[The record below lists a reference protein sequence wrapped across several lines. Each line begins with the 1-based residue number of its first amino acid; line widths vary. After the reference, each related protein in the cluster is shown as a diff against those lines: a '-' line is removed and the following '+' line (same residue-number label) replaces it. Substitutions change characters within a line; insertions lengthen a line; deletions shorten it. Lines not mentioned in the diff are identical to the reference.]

1 MTRLN
6 FRTSI
11 IAYVFLAPFLVA
23 FLAFL
28 VAPLLYALG
37 LSLFRESMIGGTR
50 FVGLANYAQVLQ
62 DAKFWEGIWNM
73 LVFGV
78 IMVPFLL
85 VLALLLALLLDS
97 HYPRAKGFFRIAI
110 FLPYAIPGVIAAVI
124 WGYLYGPVFG
134 PITQLSHMMGLPS
147 PPLLSDNLILF
158 TLANIA
164 IWELAGYKM
173 IIVFSALQ
181 TISPE
186 LEEAAVLD
194 GASDWQYAWHIKV
207 PLVGSA
213 MMLNAIFAIIG
224 TLQLFNE
231 PSIIKKMAP
240 AVISNHFT
248 PNMYARSLSFVG
260 QQINYAAALS
270 FLLGLIVALLSL
282 GVILVGRG
290 RRRTS

>member
-1 MTRLN
+1 MLRAS
-6 FRTSI
+6 FRTNL
-11 IAYVFLAPFLVA
+11 IAYLFMAPFLIG

-28 VAPLLYALG
+28 VGPLVYALV

-50 FVGLANYAQVLQ
+50 FVGFANYLQVVQ
-62 DAKFWEGIWNM
+62 DTKFWQGIWNM
-73 LVFGV
+73 LVFGF
-78 IMVPFLL
+78 ILVPFLL
-85 VLALLLALLLDS
+85 VLSLIIALLLDS

-134 PITQLSHMMGLPS
+134 PITQIAQLMKLPA
-147 PPLLSDNLILF
+147 PPLLSDTLILF
-158 TLANIA
+158 TLANIVV
-164 IWELAGYKM
+164 WELVGYKM

-181 TISPE
+181 NVSPE

-207 PLVGSA
+207 PLVGAA
-213 MMLNAIFAIIG
+213 MMLNAIFAVIG

-231 PSIIKKMAP
+231 PSIIKTMAP

-248 PNMYARSLSFVG
+248 PNMYARSLSFIG

-270 FLLGLIVALLSL
+270 FLLGLVVALLSFVV
-282 GVILVGRG
+282 VIAARW
-290 RRRTS
+290 RRAA